1 MALEG
6 LSRLQVY
13 LVAQG
18 LAQKVYSVV
27 LPCLPSVEK
36 WGLSS
41 QIRRAAASI
50 PANIA
55 EGYGRF
61 YYQETVRFCYIAR
74 GSLMEL
80 SSHFDLARA
89 QGYLSEDIYQ
99 QLDDEMNSLLKL
111 IHGFIKYLK
120 QTKRGMNEPGNLS
133 ISEAS
138 VDYLVFDEGQEEVDE

>member
-1 MALEG
+1 
-6 LSRLQVY
+6 
-13 LVAQG
+13 
-18 LAQKVYSVV
+18 
-27 LPCLPSVEK
+27 
-36 WGLSS
+36 
-41 QIRRAAASI
+41 
-50 PANIA
+50 
-55 EGYGRF
+55 
-61 YYQETVRFCYIAR
+61 
-74 GSLMEL
+74 MEL